1 MTQTFTESGISTTY
15 HSKGQESPVR
25 VQPFYVI
32 RNNEVL
38 WPETYQRFTLSCF
51 LIEIDCLLHEFT
63 YLQFFSSLV
72 SALLVYC
79 YFPGLKREKQV

>member
-1 MTQTFTESGISTTY
+1 MIQTFTESGISTIY

-38 WPETYQRFTLSCF
+38 
-51 LIEIDCLLHEFT
+51 
-63 YLQFFSSLV
+63 
-72 SALLVYC
+72 
-79 YFPGLKREKQV
+79 

>member
-1 MTQTFTESGISTTY
+1 M
-15 HSKGQESPVR
+15 R
-25 VQPFYVI
+25 VQPFDTI
-32 RNNEVL
+32 GNHEVL
-38 WPETYQRFTLSCF
+38 RSETYQRFTLSCF
-51 LIEIDCLLHEFT
+51 LIGIDCLLHEFT

>member
-1 MTQTFTESGISTTY
+1 MGHQSTTVQTDLQTKCIKKMTQTFTESSIFTTY

-38 WPETYQRFTLSCF
+38 
-51 LIEIDCLLHEFT
+51 
-63 YLQFFSSLV
+63 
-72 SALLVYC
+72 
-79 YFPGLKREKQV
+79 